1 MNRSNKG
8 NTLFVTVGSTK
19 FEPLIDKVLT
29 SATLG
34 ALKTH
39 SFTKLKLQVGSGN
52 QEDPSLKALTDAE
65 VSFVKEGVEVTAY
78 RYKGSL
84 KQDMLDA
91 DLIIS
96 HAGSGSVMESL
107 EAGKKLIV
115 VVNDQLMDNHQ
126 LELAEKMCAEGY
138 LLYTKCDGLEDI
150 VHRILEDGS
159 ELVKYSPGNAK
170 LFGNYLNKM
179 FA

>member
-1 MNRSNKG
+1 
-8 NTLFVTVGSTK
+8 
-19 FEPLIDKVLT
+19 
-29 SATLG
+29 
-34 ALKTH
+34 
-39 SFTKLKLQVGSGN
+39 
-52 QEDPSLKALTDAE
+52 
-65 VSFVKEGVEVTAY
+65 VKEGVEVTAY

-138 LLYTKCDGLEDI
+138 LLYTKCDGLDEI
-150 VHRILEDGS
+150 VHRILEEGS